1 MLVLMRTARVMLKL
15 FGSSMLGLGAS
26 RGRTSKRLL
35 VRFEAIT
42 CAL

>member
-1 MLVLMRTARVMLKL
+1 
-15 FGSSMLGLGAS
+15 MLGLGAS